1 MIEPERDE
9 GIVANL
15 AATFLNPADCC
26 LTLRVRSVVPV
37 QLLGSDWWIRGE
49 NRIE

>member
-15 AATFLNPADCC
+15 AATFLNPADRC
-26 LTLRVRSVVPV
+26 LALRV
-37 QLLGSDWWIRGE
+37 
-49 NRIE
+49 